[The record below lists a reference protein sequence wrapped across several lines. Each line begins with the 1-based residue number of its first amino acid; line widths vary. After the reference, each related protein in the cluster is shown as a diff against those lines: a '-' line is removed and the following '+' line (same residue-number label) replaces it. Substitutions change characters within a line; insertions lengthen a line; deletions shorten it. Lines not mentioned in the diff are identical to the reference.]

1 MMTDTDLTLFHK
13 RYDAATRRA
22 VWDAAYV
29 ASASCHRRA
38 VVTLTGD
45 GLQCADLTELR
56 IPTGEVLS
64 IANGDRAIFGHCEA
78 ARGRHD
84 GDLFFGQPPRL
95 GRGTALEGGMHRMK
109 TVNTMEAIR
118 DFILGCPYLKD
129 GYLQV
134 DFLGDKPVEY
144 TLDTSPEGGALRRYA
159 DGSSLCEFV
168 FVFAS
173 REHYGADVVA
183 ALENCGFYE
192 RFAAWLD
199 EHLPL
204 LGEGRRA
211 QKIEAVN
218 AGCLK
223 DANLG
228 GARYEIKCR
237 LVYQK
242 LS

>member
-1 MMTDTDLTLFHK
+1 M
-13 RYDAATRRA
+13 
-22 VWDAAYV
+22 
-29 ASASCHRRA
+29 
-38 VVTLTGD
+38 
-45 GLQCADLTELR
+45 
-56 IPTGEVLS
+56 
-64 IANGDRAIFGHCEA
+64 N
-78 ARGRHD
+78 
-84 GDLFFGQPPRL
+84 
-95 GRGTALEGGMHRMK
+95 

-173 REHYGADVVA
+173 REHYGADVAA

-199 EHLPL
+199 EQTRRGNLPL